1 MRFSKTNILIT
12 AVCLMIL
19 VTGAQA
25 MHNLRTPNTKVVKV
39 DIDLLVKAMVKD
51 IASQELKKDELDAK
65 TKEALAPL
73 DKVLKG
79 ISAKKNVLILNSKA
93 VLASSEELDITSDVA
108 SQLIEGGQNE

>member
-1 MRFSKTNILIT
+1 MRITKTNILI
-12 AVCLMIL
+12 AVVSLMML
-19 VTGAQA
+19 ATGAQA
-25 MHNLRTPNTKVVKV
+25 IQSLKSKTMVVKA

-65 TKEALAPL
+65 TKEALARL

-79 ISAKKNVLILNSKA
+79 ISAKKNLLILNSKA
-93 VLASSEELDITSDVA
+93 VLASSDELDITSEVA